1 MASRAKRLKPKV
13 GIVMGSA
20 SDAPVMEEAAA
31 ALRELGVPYEV
42 TVASA
47 HRSPDR
53 VREYA
58 SSAVRRGIA
67 VLIAGAGGAA
77 HLAGALASHTVLP
90 VIGVPVDSSPLQGL
104 DALLSTA
111 QMPREV
117 PVATMAIG
125 KAGARNAGILA
136 AQILGVSDVEIR
148 EKLLARRQKIASETA
163 QQARQVAS
171 AHSRQR
177 GADR

>member
-1 MASRAKRLKPKV
+1 MKPKV
-13 GIVMGSA
+13 GIIMGSS
-20 SDAPVMEEAAA
+20 SDASVMEEAAA
-31 ALRELGVPYEV
+31 ALRDLGVPYET

-47 HRSPDR
+47 HRSPER

-58 SSAVRRGIA
+58 RSAAERGIV

-77 HLAGALASHTVLP
+77 HLAGTLASHTVLP

-136 AQILGVSDVEIR
+136 AQILGVCDPEIR
-148 EKLLARRQKIASETA
+148 EKLRARRQKVSKETER
-163 QQARQVAS
+163 QARQLAS
-171 AHSRQR
+171 GRSRPQGTKR
-177 GADR
+177 

>member
-1 MASRAKRLKPKV
+1 MKPKV

-31 ALRELGVPYEV
+31 ALRELGVPHEV

-53 VREYA
+53 AREYA
-58 SSAVRRGIA
+58 SSAAARGIA
-67 VLIAGAGGAA
+67 VIIAGAGGAA
-77 HLAGALASHTVLP
+77 HLAGVLASHTVLP
-90 VIGVPVDSSPLQGL
+90 VIGVPVDSSPLNGL

-125 KAGARNAGILA
+125 KAGAKNAGVLA
-136 AQILGVSDVEIR
+136 AQILAVADPEMR
-148 EKLLARRQKIASETA
+148 KKLRARRRKVASETEK
-163 QQARQVAS
+163 QARTLATVCA
-171 AHSRQR
+171 RPR
-177 GADR
+177 GAKR